1 MISIESVSNFRDVSV
16 GSKMKKNLL
25 FRCAKLSTLND
36 RDICVL
42 ENLNPHA
49 IIDFRDPKEIKK
61 APNNLSAKLLKK
73 YINLP
78 ISASTLSRMAAQKE
92 IYGDSVESYEKVM
105 EDSYR
110 MYINNHKVVWTKF
123 FEILLKSKKLPI
135 IFHCSA
141 GKDRTG
147 IASFMIQSIFK
158 NPMDLIFENYLIS
171 NDLLT
176 IKAATAEQST
186 NSSNQDSL
194 VTKNMLST
202 LGKVQQS
209 YLNAAIDEIDK
220 KYSSLENYF
229 ISQLGLK
236 VNDIQKLEQIFGNN

>member
-1 MISIESVSNFRDVSV
+1 MISIESVSNFRDVSI

-61 APNNLSAKLLKK
+61 APDNLSAKLLKK

-186 NSSNQDSL
+186 NSSNHDSL

>member
-1 MISIESVSNFRDVSV
+1 MISIESVSNFRDVSI
-16 GSKMKKNLL
+16 GSKMKNNLL
-25 FRCAKLSTLND
+25 FRCAKLSTLNIK
-36 RDICVL
+36 DIKIL

-49 IIDFRDPKEIKK
+49 IIDFRDPKEVKM
-61 APNNLSAKLLKK
+61 APDNLSPKLQER

-78 ISASTLSRMAAQKE
+78 ISASTLSRMVSQKQ
-92 IYGDSVESYEKVM
+92 INGDNIKSYEEVM
-105 EDSYR
+105 EESYR
-110 MYINNHKVVWTKF
+110 MYINNHKKVWIKF
-123 FEILLKSKKLPI
+123 FEILLRSNKRPI

-147 IASFMIQSIFK
+147 IASFMIQSIFNNHIDK
-158 NPMDLIFENYLIS
+158 IFENYLIS

-176 IKAATAEQST
+176 IKAATAEQKT
-186 NSSNQDSL
+186 NSSKQDTQ

-202 LGKVQQS
+202 LGKVQTS
-209 YLNAAIDEIDK
+209 YLNAAIDEIEK

-236 VNDIQKLEQIFGNN
+236 HNDIQKIKQIFGN

>member
-1 MISIESVSNFRDVSV
+1 MISIESVSNFRDVSI

-42 ENLNPHA
+42 ENLNPDA
-49 IIDFRDPKEIKK
+49 IIDFRDPKEINK
-61 APNNLSAKLLKK
+61 APDNLSAKLLKK

-78 ISASTLSRMAAQKE
+78 ISASTLSRMATQKE

-194 VTKNMLST
+194 VTKNMLTT

>member
-36 RDICVL
+36 QDICVL

-61 APNNLSAKLLKK
+61 APDNLSAKLLKK

-92 IYGDSVESYEKVM
+92 IDGDSVESYEKVM

-186 NSSNQDSL
+186 SSSNQDSL
-194 VTKNMLST
+194 VTKNMLTT

-236 VNDIQKLEQIFGNN
+236 VYDIQKLEQIFGNN

>member
-61 APNNLSAKLLKK
+61 APDNLSAKLLKK

-92 IYGDSVESYEKVM
+92 IDGDSVESYEKVM

-186 NSSNQDSL
+186 NSSNHDSL

>member
-61 APNNLSAKLLKK
+61 APDNLSAKLLEK

-92 IYGDSVESYEKVM
+92 IDGDSVESYEKVM

-123 FEILLKSKKLPI
+123 FEILLKSNKLPI

>member
-61 APNNLSAKLLKK
+61 APDNLSAKLLKK

-92 IYGDSVESYEKVM
+92 IDGDSVESYEKVM

-123 FEILLKSKKLPI
+123 FEILLKSNKLPI

-186 NSSNQDSL
+186 SSSNQDSL
-194 VTKNMLST
+194 VTKNMLTT
-202 LGKVQQS
+202 LGKVQRS

-236 VNDIQKLEQIFGNN
+236 INDIQKLEEIFGNN

>member
-1 MISIESVSNFRDVSV
+1 LISIESVSNFRDVSV

-61 APNNLSAKLLKK
+61 APDNLSAKLLEK

-92 IYGDSVESYEKVM
+92 IDGDSVESYEKVM

-110 MYINNHKVVWTKF
+110 MYINNYKVVWTKF

-186 NSSNQDSL
+186 SSSNQDSL

>member
-1 MISIESVSNFRDVSV
+1 MILIESVSNFRDVSI

-61 APNNLSAKLLKK
+61 APDNLSTKLLKK

>member
-1 MISIESVSNFRDVSV
+1 LISIESVSNFRDVSV

-61 APNNLSAKLLKK
+61 APDNLSAKLLKK

-92 IYGDSVESYEKVM
+92 IDGDSVESYEKVM

>member
-61 APNNLSAKLLKK
+61 APDNLSAKLLKK

-92 IYGDSVESYEKVM
+92 IDGDSVESYEKVM

>member
-36 RDICVL
+36 QDICVL

-61 APNNLSAKLLKK
+61 APDNLSAKLLKK

-123 FEILLKSKKLPI
+123 FQILLKSKKLPI

-186 NSSNQDSL
+186 NSSNHDSL

>member
-1 MISIESVSNFRDVSV
+1 MISIESVSNFRDVSI

-36 RDICVL
+36 QDICVL

-61 APNNLSAKLLKK
+61 APDNLSAKLLKK

-92 IYGDSVESYEKVM
+92 IDGDSVESYEKVM

-110 MYINNHKVVWTKF
+110 MYINNYKVVWTKF

>member
-1 MISIESVSNFRDVSV
+1 MIAIDSVSNFRDVSI

-25 FRCAKLSTLND
+25 FRCAKLSTLNEQ
-36 RDICVL
+36 DIRVL
-42 ENLNPHA
+42 EKLNPYA
-49 IIDFRDPKEIKK
+49 IIDFRDPKEIEK
-61 APNNLSAKLLKK
+61 APDNLSSKLLEK

-78 ISASTLSRMAAQKE
+78 ISASTLSRMVAQKE
-92 IYGDSVESYEKVM
+92 IDGDSVKSYEKVM

-110 MYINNHKVVWTKF
+110 MYINNHKEVWTKF
-123 FEILLKSKKLPI
+123 FEILLRSNYSPI

-158 NPMDLIFENYLIS
+158 NPIDKILENYLIS

-176 IKAATAEQST
+176 IKAATAEQKT
-186 NSSNQDSL
+186 NSSKQDTQ

-202 LGKVQQS
+202 LGKVQTS
-209 YLNAAIDEIDK
+209 YLNAAIDEVDN

-236 VNDIQKLEQIFGNN
+236 NNDIQKIIQIFGN

>member
-36 RDICVL
+36 QDICVL

-61 APNNLSAKLLKK
+61 APDNLSAKLLKK

-186 NSSNQDSL
+186 SSSNQDTL

-209 YLNAAIDEIDK
+209 YLSAAIDEIDK
-220 KYSSLENYF
+220 KYTSLENYF
-229 ISQLGLK
+229 ISQLGLE
-236 VNDIQKLEQIFGNN
+236 VNDIRKLEQIFGNN

>member
-1 MISIESVSNFRDVSV
+1 MISIGSVSNFRDVSI
-16 GSKMKKNLL
+16 GSKMNKNLL
-25 FRCAKLSTLND
+25 FRCAKLSTLNEQ
-36 RDICVL
+36 DIRVL
-42 ENLNPHA
+42 ENLNPHS
-49 IIDFRDPKEIKK
+49 IIDFRDPKEIEK
-61 APNNLSAKLLKK
+61 APDNLSPKLLKK
-73 YINLP
+73 YVNLP
-78 ISASTLSRMAAQKE
+78 ISASTLSRMVAQKE
-92 IYGDSVESYEKVM
+92 IDGDSVKSYEKVM

-186 NSSNQDSL
+186 TSSNQDSL

-202 LGKVQQS
+202 LGKVQHS

-229 ISQLGLK
+229 ISQLGLE
-236 VNDIQKLEQIFGNN
+236 VSDIRKLEQIFGNN

>member
-36 RDICVL
+36 QDICVL

-61 APNNLSAKLLKK
+61 APDNLSAKLLKK

-92 IYGDSVESYEKVM
+92 IDGDSVESYEKVM

-110 MYINNHKVVWTKF
+110 MYINNHKEVWIKF
-123 FEILLKSKKLPI
+123 FEILLQSDKLPI

-236 VNDIQKLEQIFGNN
+236 VNDIQKLEEIFGNN

>member
-1 MISIESVSNFRDVSV
+1 MISIESVSNFRDVSI

-36 RDICVL
+36 QDICVL

-61 APNNLSAKLLKK
+61 APDNLSAKLLKK

-92 IYGDSVESYEKVM
+92 IDGDSVESYEKVM

-236 VNDIQKLEQIFGNN
+236 VNDIQKLKKIFGNN

>member
-61 APNNLSAKLLKK
+61 APDNLSAKLLEK

-92 IYGDSVESYEKVM
+92 IDGDSVESYEKVM